1 MHNIQSL
8 GKRME
13 TGSSGETHNHEVCQK
28 EKVLAQ
34 PLWPL
39 GTWWPIFCPA
49 KTSNKPISLMTRL
62 AV

>member
-1 MHNIQSL
+1 
-8 GKRME
+8 ME